1 MVVLNIIVNAIIVI
15 ALAILFTFLISILS
29 SLDDCLK
36 NYGDK
41 LAEETG
47 RLKSK
52 RMTDLTHLTKVVRNM
67 IQDDIMTE
75 IDIYIQ
81 EKTLTHEKIVMLNLD
96 KDIEKIANSVYDGYS
111 RALVDSG
118 SYICST
124 DHIKKEIINY
134 TTILLSTRAVDY
146 NSSFAQE

>member
-52 RMTDLTHLTKVVRNM
+52 RMADLTHLT
-67 IQDDIMTE
+67 
-75 IDIYIQ
+75 
-81 EKTLTHEKIVMLNLD
+81 
-96 KDIEKIANSVYDGYS
+96 
-111 RALVDSG
+111 
-118 SYICST
+118 
-124 DHIKKEIINY
+124 
-134 TTILLSTRAVDY
+134 
-146 NSSFAQE
+146 

>member
-36 NYGDK
+36 NYRDK

-67 IQDDIMTE
+67 IDADIMTE

-96 KDIEKIANSVYDGYS
+96 KDIERIANTVYEGYS

-146 NSSFAQE
+146 NNSFAQE